1 MALVKDI
8 FLCLNLGTQC
18 GIPKHII
25 KANPSNAFSGKYIV
39 KETNNMHFINPR
51 QVINVL
57 VLEYPLSLPPRKTH
71 LSTYAN

>member
-39 KETNNMHFINPR
+39 KEN
-51 QVINVL
+51 Q
-57 VLEYPLSLPPRKTH
+57 
-71 LSTYAN
+71 